1 MKLLNTRFALFLFAA
16 LIISSACAQ
25 DTTTKP
31 VAPKP
36 VLGPS
41 QGLLWMWK
49 DVGRKLTA
57 MAEDFPEDKY
67 DFKPNPAQRSF
78 AEQLIHVAHDI
89 NIFVE
94 IGKGVKPHL
103 DEPKRSDF
111 KNKAAVVEYVRKAFA
126 DGAAL
131 IASKGDSGMNDLV
144 IEQCAAEILAL
155 PIPKFLTW
163 RSRRFL
169 KPTENTYFLYTTYTG
184 PKFARDA
191 GGRLWEGAT
200 VTYVALQKAYHMGF
214 EKVILI
220 GVDHNFVTKGD
231 ANKTITSQGDDPNH
245 FAPNYFGKGFKWQLP
260 DLETSERAY
269 RMAKTAFTA
278 DGREVLDATIG
289 GKLTVFPKIDY
300 LSLF

>member
-1 MKLLNTRFALFLFAA
+1 MKQTVKRIMPEPFWNAARSSYDALVRLPELPAATLHPWRRESRKRLAA
-16 LIISSACAQ
+16 LKDTHKGERCFIIGNGPSLRVT
-25 DTTTKP
+25 DLKKLRNEYTFGLNRIYLLFPELGFTTTYF
-31 VAPKP
+31 
-36 VLGPS
+36 LS
-41 QGLLWMWK
+41 
-49 DVGRKLTA
+49 
-57 MAEDFPEDKY
+57 
-67 DFKPNPAQRSF
+67 
-78 AEQLIHVAHDI
+78 
-89 NIFVE
+89 
-94 IGKGVKPHL
+94 
-103 DEPKRSDF
+103 
-111 KNKAAVVEYVRKAFA
+111 
-126 DGAAL
+126 
-131 IASKGDSGMNDLV
+131 MNDLV

-169 KPTENTYFLYTTYTG
+169 RATENTNFLYTTYTG

-191 GGRLWEGAT
+191 AGRLWEGAT
-200 VTYVALQKAYHMGF
+200 VTYVALQLAYHMGF

-269 RMAKTAFTA
+269 RMAKAAYEA

-289 GKLTVFPKIDY
+289 GKLTVFQKIDY

>member
-1 MKLLNTRFALFLFAA
+1 MKETVKRILPEPLWNAARSSYDALVRLPELPAAA
-16 LIISSACAQ
+16 LHPWRRESRKRLAVLKDIHKGERCFIIGNGPSLRATDLKKLCNEFTFGLNRIYLLFPELCF
-25 DTTTKP
+25 TTTYF
-31 VAPKP
+31 
-36 VLGPS
+36 LS
-41 QGLLWMWK
+41 
-49 DVGRKLTA
+49 
-57 MAEDFPEDKY
+57 
-67 DFKPNPAQRSF
+67 
-78 AEQLIHVAHDI
+78 
-89 NIFVE
+89 
-94 IGKGVKPHL
+94 
-103 DEPKRSDF
+103 
-111 KNKAAVVEYVRKAFA
+111 
-126 DGAAL
+126 
-131 IASKGDSGMNDLV
+131 MNDLV

-163 RSRRFL
+163 RSRRFI
-169 KPTENTYFLYTTYTG
+169 KPTEDTNFLYTTYTG

-191 GGRLWEGAT
+191 AGRLWEGAT
-200 VTYVALQKAYHMGF
+200 VTYVALQLAYHMGF
-214 EKVILI
+214 KKVILI

-269 RMAKTAFTA
+269 RMAKTAYAA